1 MSPPL
6 CTFENEKLSTIET
19 QRMSDIWPLLAQL
32 DGLLVRGEPGVA
44 EGLPGGEPLSGAQH
58 YQPAQWVTV
67 LSVAVCLSVRFK

>member
-1 MSPPL
+1 
-6 CTFENEKLSTIET
+6 
-19 QRMSDIWPLLAQL
+19 MSDIWPLLAQL

-44 EGLPGGEPLSGAQH
+44 EGLPGREPLSGAQH